1 MINYL
6 QSPYPIGG
14 IGFAFGESNLSG
26 QVIVGILFMGSIL
39 VWSIMITKIHELLVA
54 KRRCE
59 RFLRHYRG
67 TTNPMGTRLDERKAD
82 CPLAVV
88 HDAACATL
96 EAVVDPTRQ
105 PSQALHLSSR
115 QAKAIGNAVERTVAE
130 QALQLE
136 NWMGFLALG
145 SSTAP
150 FLGLLGTV
158 WGVMEAFGGIDHNT
172 ATLSAVAPGISGALL
187 TTVVGLLVALP
198 SSIGYNLLGDR
209 IRKLIVMM
217 DNFGQE
223 LTGDFEQFTME

>member
-1 MINYL
+1 MIGGF
-6 QSPYPIGG
+6 QTPYPIGG

-39 VWSIMITKIHELLVA
+39 VWSIMITKIRELFVA
-54 KRRCE
+54 KHRCE

-67 TTNPMGTRLDERKAD
+67 TTNPMGTRLSERKAD

-96 EAVVDPTRQ
+96 EAVLDPAQ
-105 PSQALHLSSR
+105 PPAQGLHLSTR

-145 SSTAP
+145 ATTAAMASSK
-150 FLGLLGTV
+150 
-158 WGVMEAFGGIDHNT
+158 
-172 ATLSAVAPGISGALL
+172 ATGKPSESELIANRSNRSRNASITESVAP
-187 TTVVGLLVALP
+187 
-198 SSIGYNLLGDR
+198 
-209 IRKLIVMM
+209 
-217 DNFGQE
+217 
-223 LTGDFEQFTME
+223 